1 MREIV
6 GRRVLA
12 KHTNNLRN
20 YREQNRPL
28 YRSKEERRT
37 YERPDKSN
45 WFRNEGATATITV
58 PFTRGSELAKELRNA
73 LIGTGPRG
81 TQVKVLERPG
91 PKIMSG
97 VARNN
102 PFVRK
107 TCNRQNCPLLMT
119 GENCNEQCWKE
130 GIVYSASCNRCYEQ
144 QLAQNIDPINSMYIG
159 ESSRTLF
166 TRSNQ
171 HIGDYKKASQRPDH
185 DTDNDAVSS
194 WMWDHAQVHGG
205 ILEAETDYNFGV
217 ICNYRDPF
225 TRQVAEAV
233 RIQKALKYGLHY
245 DVNYKEVKIKSLNRK
260 GEYFSPIE

>member
-1 MREIV
+1 MSE
-6 GRRVLA
+6 
-12 KHTNNLRN
+12 NLHK
-20 YREQNRPL
+20 QN
-28 YRSKEERRT
+28 S
-37 YERPDKSN
+37 
-45 WFRNEGATATITV
+45 
-58 PFTRGSELAKELRNA
+58 
-73 LIGTGPRG
+73 
-81 TQVKVLERPG
+81 
-91 PKIMSG
+91 
-97 VARNN
+97 
-102 PFVRK
+102 
-107 TCNRQNCPLLMT
+107 PLLMT
-119 GENCNEQCWKE
+119 GQNCNEQCWKE
-130 GIVYSASCNRCYEQ
+130 GIVYSASFNRCYEQ

-245 DVNYKEVKIKSLNRK
+245 DVNYKEVKIKFLDRK
-260 GEYFSPIE
+260 GEYFSPIERWKSDL